1 MAKKLTAAELKKCLR
16 DTSWNQLEGMLCTLY
31 RDSDQAKLYFNS
43 VFNPGAAE
51 SELLDGYEK
60 KLRACF
66 VISNPRSPDT
76 REGKRLVREAEKL
89 GSTRVALKV
98 MLRFVEMGTEFTN
111 NYGDI
116 DGPFYDSLTNVFG
129 RFVALLNSTD
139 EETYLELA
147 DRIERVVA
155 ESADIGW
162 GYTDEMRTLYGEI
175 DWADGTA
182 P

>member
-16 DTSWNQLEGMLCTLY
+16 DTSWNQLEEMICTLY

-43 VFNPGAAE
+43 VFNPEAAE

-60 KLRACF
+60 KLRSCF

-89 GSTRVALKV
+89 GSTRVALHV

-116 DGPFYDSLTNVFG
+116 DAAFYDSLTNVFG
-129 RFVALLNSTD
+129 RFVALLNSAD
-139 EETYLELA
+139 EETYAEMA
-147 DRIERVVA
+147 YRIDRVVA
-155 ESADIGW
+155 ASSGIGW
-162 GYTDEMRTLYGEI
+162 GFSDDMKTLHGEI
-175 DWADGTA
+175 DWADKA
-182 P
+182 EP